1 MADFSVSRKFLF
13 DLSELHTKRKAKEI
27 TEEEFSIQ
35 RDALVAQEAKSQEAI
50 GPILIA
56 KELER
61 IEAGVEDTVSQKFQQ
76 EEQEENERLA
86 RDRYAKIAEKQRME
100 REEQEKQDRI
110 RQENQKKLTNWIEFR
125 ESIGG
130 YVDEVEH
137 TADQWQRRFNW
148 LQVIL
153 IVLTTATAS
162 MAGFNGISRG
172 YVVLVGFA
180 AAALGG
186 ILSFFQLQ
194 DKIYSSRKALADLHL
209 ECQMYDHCIDEY
221 KNRHADP
228 EGAYLVFS
236 KKVTAIKARHMLHEV
251 ELLNPRKKDIPA
263 ETHEETKAAQEK
275 KGDSQ
280 TTKGDQSAD
289 PKADTTKEEVQL
301 ASN

>member
-1 MADFSVSRKFLF
+1 MADVPVSRKFLF
-13 DLSELHTKRKAKEI
+13 DLDELYTKRKAKEI

-50 GPILIA
+50 GPVLIA

-61 IEAGVEDTVSQKFQQ
+61 IEAGVENTVSQKFQQ
-76 EEQEENERLA
+76 EEQEENERLTREKYA
-86 RDRYAKIAEKQRME
+86 RIAEKQRIEKEE
-100 REEQEKQDRI
+100 RDKQDRI
-110 RQENQKKLTNWIEFR
+110 RQENQRKLNNRIEFR
-125 ESIGG
+125 ESING

-137 TADQWQRRFNW
+137 TANQWQRRFNW

-153 IVLTTATAS
+153 IILTTATAS
-162 MAGFNGISRG
+162 MAGFNGVSRG
-172 YVVLVGFA
+172 YVVIVGFA

-209 ECQMYDHCIDEY
+209 ECQMYDHYIDEY
-221 KNRHADP
+221 KNRLADP

-236 KKVTAIKARHMLHEV
+236 KKVTAIKAQHMLREV
-251 ELLNPRKKDIPA
+251 ELLNPRKKDISTGTD
-263 ETHEETKAAQEK
+263 EDTKPDQEK

-280 TTKGDQSAD
+280 AAKGDQSAD
-289 PKADTTKEEVQL
+289 SKADATKEEVQP
-301 ASN
+301 ASS